1 MPSPT
6 MPGNTW
12 RRAVS
17 ISDSSRCCYWQRI
30 DGLPFLLTLGA
41 GAWSIP
47 VGSILIVDVKDA
59 EFDSMSPEQFD
70 ERWVDEADCTR
81 NARAMQTLALIPA
94 DYQQW
99 CDAWNGKP
107 QEAAQ

>member
-1 MPSPT
+1 MST
-6 MPGNTW
+6 NTW

-17 ISDSSRCCYWQRI
+17 ISDASRCCYWQEI
-30 DGLPFLLTLGA
+30 VGLPFLLRLGA

-47 VGSILIVDVKDA
+47 VGRILIVDPKSAV
-59 EFDSMSPEQFD
+59 FDDMAHEAFL
-70 ERWVDEADCTR
+70 ERWVDEADCAR